1 MRSLYP
7 GAVATIALWKS
18 APVLRRTS
26 RGPPRHCFRHVRQC
40 VRVCK
45 RATGS
50 FSLVKL
56 LIRLKLVKLLVN
68 VNVCPPLLLGDCY
81 TYSDSV
87 DNCGCCCC
95 DISAS
100 ASPLQTLSPQALTD
114 AHTPSQWSPVATHAI
129 LQPVGNNLSIRP
141 TTALPRTSVEKVV
154 FIWIRPILKT
164 RMRLQKCQ
172 DFG

>member
-26 RGPPRHCFRHVRQC
+26 HGPPRHCFRHVRLC

-56 LIRLKLVKLLVN
+56 LIQLRLVKLLVN

-87 DNCGCCCC
+87 DNCGGCCCCCCC

-100 ASPLQTLSPQALTD
+100 ASQLQALSPQALTD
-114 AHTPSQWSPVATHAI
+114 AHTPSQWSPRTRSS
-129 LQPVGNNLSIRP
+129 NLSVTICQLGLLLLFHER
-141 TTALPRTSVEKVV
+141 V
-154 FIWIRPILKT
+154 LKK
-164 RMRLQKCQ
+164 LSL
-172 DFG
+172 FELGPY